1 MTQPI
6 RTQPPSTP
14 SRMTLANVT
23 RGKQERP
30 VRAIV
35 YGVEGVGKSTF
46 AANAPSPIF
55 LCSEDGTSHLD
66 VARFPTPNSWV
77 DALEAVRVLTHEE
90 HAYKT
95 LAIDSLDWLEPLCWA
110 HVCQRSG
117 KRDIEEFGYG
127 KGYVAALE
135 QWREFLARL
144 NLLAKTRKM
153 HVVMVA
159 HAAIRR
165 VDDPQTGPFDR
176 YRMKLHDK
184 SADLLREWAD
194 AVLFARHEVTTSTDK
209 TGKARGRSSGAR
221 LLHTQWT
228 AAFDAKNRFDLP
240 DRLPLDWDAFATA
253 IAAHAP
259 ADPARLRAEVEA
271 LLPRLAPERREA
283 ARAAL
288 EAVGGNAARLAILL
302 DRVAGEAALASDES
316 EVAS

>member
-6 RTQPPSTP
+6 RTQPPSAP

-23 RGKQERP
+23 RGKQDRP

-66 VARFPTPNSWV
+66 VARFPEPRTWP

-90 HAYKT
+90 HSFKT

-110 HVCQRSG
+110 HVCQRAG

-144 NLLAKTRKM
+144 NLLAKTRRM

-240 DRLPLDWDAFATA
+240 ERLPLDWDAFARA

-259 ADPARLRAEVEA
+259 ADPARLRGEVEA

-283 ARAAL
+283 ARTAL

-302 DRVAGEAALASDES
+302 DRVAGEAALSGDES

>member
-6 RTQPPSTP
+6 RTPPLDALEDDA
-14 SRMTLANVT
+14 RQRDA
-23 RGKQERP
+23 RQARAP

-35 YGVEGVGKSTF
+35 YGVEGGGQSTF

-90 HAYKT
+90 HSFKT
-95 LAIDSLDWLEPLCWA
+95 LAIGARLARAAVLGPRLPARESA
-110 HVCQRSG
+110 TSKSSG
-117 KRDIEEFGYG
+117 
-127 KGYVAALE
+127 AARATWPPSSSGEL
-135 QWREFLARL
+135 LARL

-153 HVVMVA
+153 NVVMVA

-184 SADLLREWAD
+184 APTCSASGPTPCSSRGTRSRPRRTRP
-194 AVLFARHEVTTSTDK
+194 AR
-209 TGKARGRSSGAR
+209 RGRSSGAR

-228 AAFDAKNRFDLP
+228 AAFDAKE
-240 DRLPLDWDAFATA
+240 PL
-253 IAAHAP
+253 
-259 ADPARLRAEVEA
+259 
-271 LLPRLAPERREA
+271 
-283 ARAAL
+283 
-288 EAVGGNAARLAILL
+288 
-302 DRVAGEAALASDES
+302 
-316 EVAS
+316 